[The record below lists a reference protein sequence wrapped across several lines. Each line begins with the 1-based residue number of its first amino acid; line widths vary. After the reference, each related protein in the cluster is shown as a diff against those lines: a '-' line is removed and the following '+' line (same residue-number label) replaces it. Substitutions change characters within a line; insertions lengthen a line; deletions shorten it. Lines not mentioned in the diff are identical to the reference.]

1 MNKKGGN
8 VIRIVL
14 GVYLIYLGVNIFIEV
29 VQKNPANSGF
39 MGVAGGIFVI
49 VGAVYAF
56 LAAKKVFAEM
66 KKEKNVE
73 EELSVSEA
81 DGNEIKWQEAEIS
94 HAKKESKGPVM
105 VEAGPDRNERKEAE
119 KENKVNTGEKIAE
132 DMSENYDVAVYYDAW
147 ENDNDT
153 DPVFSLVYE
162 IIKQLGINYAFDD
175 NSNAFKLAGSVLEAL
190 TGRNINGIIEK
201 LKSDNPLTKIKEEKD
216 LHENIKNFFTELLV
230 ERGNRLVV
238 FIDELDRCKPSYA
251 VQLLERIKHY
261 LYDDRITFVFSVN
274 LGELQHTIKH
284 YYGNTFDACRYLDR
298 FFDMRISLPPADKTA
313 FYREMGLESSY
324 VLEKI
329 CRKVIDTY
337 NMELREAT
345 RFYRQVKTAAYEPTH
360 ESKKFD
366 FSFSDG
372 KGRQLLLMYVVPILV
387 GLKIVDI
394 SLYNQFVCGKSSK
407 PLMDIYKD
415 SDKGEWLAT
424 RLLNRNEAFEV
435 EEGKSVVTV
444 EQKIQQLYDAIFVT
458 EYTGNVYHTILGEY
472 EFDDNSKN
480 FVKSVESML
489 SVYADYNI

>member
-1 MNKKGGN
+1 MNSFE
-8 VIRIVL
+8 
-14 GVYLIYLGVNIFIEV
+14 LIPTEENLIHTLDKDLLKRNKDLVRFYDLIL
-29 VQKNPANSGF
+29 VQEGASSIAIDGRWGSGKTFFVKQSMLLINAKNPMSDMDDEKKAS
-39 MGVAGGIFVI
+39 I
-49 VGAVYAF
+49 VYALPF
-56 LAAKKVFAEM
+56 PKK
-66 KKEKNVE
+66 
-73 EELSVSEA
+73 
-81 DGNEIKWQEAEIS
+81 
-94 HAKKESKGPVM
+94 
-105 VEAGPDRNERKEAE
+105 
-119 KENKVNTGEKIAE
+119 AE
-132 DMSENYDVAVYYDAW
+132 DMPENYDVAVYYDAW
-147 ENDNDT
+147 ENDNGT
-153 DPVFSLVYE
+153 DPVLSLVYE

-190 TGRNINGIIEK
+190 TGRNINGIIEN

-345 RFYRQVKTAAYEPTH
+345 RFYME
-360 ESKKFD
+360 
-366 FSFSDG
+366 
-372 KGRQLLLMYVVPILV
+372 I
-387 GLKIVDI
+387 
-394 SLYNQFVCGKSSK
+394 
-407 PLMDIYKD
+407 
-415 SDKGEWLAT
+415 T
-424 RLLNRNEAFEV
+424 RDRF
-435 EEGKSVVTV
+435 
-444 EQKIQQLYDAIFVT
+444 
-458 EYTGNVYHTILGEY
+458 
-472 EFDDNSKN
+472 
-480 FVKSVESML
+480 
-489 SVYADYNI
+489 

>member
-1 MNKKGGN
+1 MKALDLLATEENIYTTFIDDAIGRDADVFSFVSFLNSLDSGN
-8 VIRIVL
+8 VIALNARWGEGKTFFVKQTKLVL
-14 GVYLIYLGVNIFIEV
+14 EAFNPYYENIEHR
-29 VQKNPANSGF
+29 
-39 MGVAGGIFVI
+39 
-49 VGAVYAF
+49 
-56 LAAKKVFAEM
+56 E
-66 KKEKNVE
+66 
-73 EELSVSEA
+73 
-81 DGNEIKWQEAEIS
+81 EIKKTWEKLRKKQEIEIQ
-94 HAKKESKGPVM
+94 PFV
-105 VEAGPDRNERKEAE
+105 
-119 KENKVNTGEKIAE
+119 T
-132 DMSENYDVAVYYDAW
+132 VYYDAW
-147 ENDNDT
+147 MNDNDE
-153 DPVFSLVYE
+153 DPVLSLVLAILQE
-162 IIKQLGINYAFDD
+162 IDGLTSLENERGILD
-175 NSNAFKLAGSVLEAL
+175 LAGNVLDCF
-190 TGRNINGIIEK
+190 TGRTVKGV
-201 LKSDNPLTKIKEEKD
+201 LDSLRGTPPL
-216 LHENIKNFFTELLV
+216 ENIKKAKDLESKIAAFFESILP
-230 ERGNRLVV
+230 ERGNRMVV

-360 ESKKFD
+360 ESRKFD

-424 RLLNRNEAFEV
+424 RLLNRNEAFET

-444 EQKIQQLYDAIFVT
+444 EQKLQQLYDAIFVT
-458 EYTGNVYHTILGEY
+458 EYTGNAYHTILGEY

>member
-1 MNKKGGN
+1 MKFSKLSKILIVVLLVSVLAISLIACSTSKNNKDEKQS
-8 VIRIVL
+8 IDSSSSTL
-14 GVYLIYLGVNIFIEV
+14 MATE
-29 VQKNPANSGF
+29 PNS
-39 MGVAGGIFVI
+39 AD
-49 VGAVYAF
+49 
-56 LAAKKVFAEM
+56 
-66 KKEKNVE
+66 
-73 EELSVSEA
+73 EA
-81 DGNEIKWQEAEIS
+81 
-94 HAKKESKGPVM
+94 SKLYNQLM
-105 VEAGPDRNERKEAE
+105 E
-119 KENKVNTGEKIAE
+119 KENEILSTDKALWEKVFMASNKDTPMIEDGTNYGDFLLKTIEGAKDQFTDEEYKKLVAGAE
-132 DMSENYDVAVYYDAW
+132 
-147 ENDNDT
+147 
-153 DPVFSLVYE
+153 
-162 IIKQLGINYAFDD
+162 Q
-175 NSNAFKLAGSVLEAL
+175 
-190 TGRNINGIIEK
+190 
-201 LKSDNPLTKIKEEKD
+201 IKEIEGKLTILEQKYPECANAPSNGDSVPADSNGVISKGGGATSFPSFDGKD
-216 LHENIKNFFTELLV
+216 LDGNDIKSSDFFKS
-230 ERGNRLVV
+230 NN
-238 FIDELDRCKPSYA
+238 A

-360 ESKKFD
+360 ESRKFD
-366 FSFSDG
+366 FSFSDE